1 MPALQNR
8 KHPGGRPPKFSEP
21 RHPVTVTLPE
31 RILRALEGIDPDR
44 ARAIVKVTETVT
56 GADGRRFKPV
66 ELVEVLPG
74 KAIILVGPCAPLRRL
89 QDLHVIEIAPGRF
102 LLTISPGTPAEML
115 ELTLLDAMEGS
126 QKLDER
132 ERAVLRELRDL
143 LSSHRRESRMS
154 KGEMLFINIP
164 RKR

>member
-1 MPALQNR
+1 MSTPPVR
-8 KHPGGRPPKFSEP
+8 KHPGGRPPKFTEP

-31 RILRALEGIDPDR
+31 RILRALEGVDSDR

-56 GADGRRFKPV
+56 GADDKRFKPV
-66 ELVEVLPG
+66 ELVEVMPG

-89 QDLHVIEIAPGRF
+89 QGLHAIEITPGRF
-102 LLTISPGTPAEML
+102 LLIISPGTSAESL
-115 ELTLLDAMEGS
+115 ELALLDAIDGA

-132 ERAVLRELRDL
+132 EFTILRDLRDL
-143 LSSHRRESRMS
+143 LSSHRRESRMT
-154 KGEMLFINIP
+154 KGEMLFVNIS